1 MIEKKS
7 FELFNLNPWE
17 SEYGYSAA
25 VKIGNVI
32 HVSGCTGY
40 RNGTVPDSFADQM
53 KNAYA
58 NIDDVLKTYGLALGD
73 VAVEKI
79 YAVDMNALRSEEIIS
94 LRKSYYSKAYPA
106 STWIGVASLLGEKD
120 LIEIEV
126 TAVMPE
132 K

>member
-1 MIEKKS
+1 MIKKKS

-32 HVSGCTGY
+32 HISGCTGY
-40 RNGTVPDSFADQM
+40 RNGTVPDSFTEQM

-58 NIDDVLKTYGLALGD
+58 NIEDVLKAYGLSFED
-73 VAVEKI
+73 IAVEKI
-79 YAVDMNALRSEEIIS
+79 YAVDMNALRSKEIIS
-94 LRKSYYSKAYPA
+94 LRKTFYENAYPA

-126 TAVMPE
+126 SAVISE
-132 K
+132 